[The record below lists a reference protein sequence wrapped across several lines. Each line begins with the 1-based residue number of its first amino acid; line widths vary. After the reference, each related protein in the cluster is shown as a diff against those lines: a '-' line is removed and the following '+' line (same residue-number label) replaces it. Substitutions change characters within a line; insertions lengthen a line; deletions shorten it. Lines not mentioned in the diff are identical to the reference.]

1 MSLTREFSHLRHA
14 IIVLSLLTLSS
25 CGIVG
30 NDTAKGPR
38 LLHLACQT
46 VECDCR
52 AGNES
57 MFGDRKTTE
66 IVWRRNGDA
75 TCPAGYVL
83 ERVEV
88 DFLGRRR

>member
-1 MSLTREFSHLRHA
+1 M
-14 IIVLSLLTLSS
+14 IVLSLLTLSS

-57 MFGDRKTTE
+57 IFGDRKTTE

>member
-1 MSLTREFSHLRHA
+1 MSFLREYSQLRHA
-14 IIVLSLLTLSS
+14 GIVLSLLALSA
-25 CGIVG
+25 CGIFG
-30 NDTAKGPR
+30 SDTAKGPPQ
-38 LLHLACQT
+38 LHLACQT
-46 VECDCR
+46 VKCDCR
-52 AGNES
+52 AGNGS
-57 MFGDRKTTE
+57 LFGDRKTTE